1 MLFSPYE
8 CITPINVRQKSH
20 NAEAAKVE
28 KETRSNSYT
37 PNFCLHL
44 YFTRNFLKI
53 TVSHTFFFLISRKI
67 NLDLLRTLTVN
78 VIVCD
83 THEGEK
89 EKVRKDVLL
98 ELLMKT

>member
-1 MLFSPYE
+1 MPRLQRLKKKRGPIPTHPISAYSCISPG
-8 CITPINVRQKSH
+8 T
-20 NAEAAKVE
+20 
-28 KETRSNSYT
+28 
-37 PNFCLHL
+37 
-44 YFTRNFLKI
+44 FLKQLLAI
-53 TVSHTFFFLISRKI
+53 PFFFLISRKI

-98 ELLMKT
+98 ELLLKT